1 MVHDEMVRQYHQLNG
16 HESEQTPG
24 VSEGQPSL
32 ACYSQQGYKESDT
45 TSQLNNKN
53 QKKHSS
59 FLLQW
64 WLFVALSSS
73 LNLLEFTSATIWAW
87 FFLFWKII
95 HSIFKI
101 DIVLFR

>member
-73 LNLLEFTSATIWAW
+73 LNFFYLKACPQSLAKNSHLRLL
-87 FFLFWKII
+87 
-95 HSIFKI
+95 SIP
-101 DIVLFR
+101 